1 MSDLLDVDDITMGEY
16 MEELDVEWPCSENG
30 PSERKP
36 SWFWFREVTSQD
48 AENGMDVQGITWDSF
63 NVTRQRYRELRLIDY
78 KNYENVPRSHDE
90 IKKEIKPVRT
100 DSQFYKFKY
109 TTLSNKCSIVHFQ
122 LRNLLWSTGRNDV
135 FYTHSSRITYWNSI
149 MKTSKVALD
158 LNYNNRNAET
168 PFEISTIACK
178 DNYLLVGGLYG
189 EYACRR
195 LDADPIHFGTITT
208 DSNGITNHM
217 DIVESR
223 TGGIVAVISS
233 NDRKSRIMDL
243 ATLKFI
249 DTYDFQWPV
258 NCTAV
263 SPNKKLLCVV
273 GDDTDTVIA
282 SADSGKNIA
291 TLKGH
296 IDYSFACCWSP
307 DGRIIATGNQD
318 KTTRLYDMRNLSKAF
333 NVLGAKIGAVRSLH
347 FSEDGRYLAMAEPA
361 DFVHIFD
368 AHTFDRSQVIDLFGE
383 IAGVTFTPDTDGL
396 YIANADENFGCILE
410 YERIH
415 SANHI
420 GNIFL

>member
-217 DIVESR
+217 DIIESR
-223 TGGIVAVISS
+223 TGGL

-307 DGRIIATGNQD
+307 DGRIIATGNQ
-318 KTTRLYDMRNLSKAF
+318 
-333 NVLGAKIGAVRSLH
+333 GAVRSLH